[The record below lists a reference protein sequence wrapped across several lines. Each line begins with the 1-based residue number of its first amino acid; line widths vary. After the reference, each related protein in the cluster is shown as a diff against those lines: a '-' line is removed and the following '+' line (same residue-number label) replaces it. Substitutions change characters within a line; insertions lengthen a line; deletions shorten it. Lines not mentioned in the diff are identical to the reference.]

1 MNAVAVKLPDFW
13 VSNPAAWFA
22 QAEAQ
27 FGLRT
32 ITGDQTK
39 FWYVVSALDTDTATR
54 ITCFLDHPPSTEKYP
69 AIKRLLLATFEL
81 KEEERA
87 ERLLAM
93 ELGQRKPSEVM
104 DEMLRLSGTH
114 QPCFL
119 VRHLFMRLLPS
130 SVRQSIA
137 ASYIDDMRELAQ
149 EADRVHA
156 AYKDQPAA
164 AGISSCDT
172 MEVDINAVQKKRGTR
187 PASND
192 ATDAMCF
199 FHRRFG
205 ANARN
210 CRSPCTWSGNAHRG
224 LQKQ

>member
-87 ERLLAM
+87 ERLLADWCRTCISCQAAKVHRHAQAPVQAIPVP
-93 ELGQRKPSEVM
+93 EQPFTHIHVDIVGPLPSC
-104 DEMLRLSGTH
+104 RGFT
-114 QPCFL
+114 
-119 VRHLFMRLLPS
+119 HLFTVIDRTTRWPEAIPLSKTTTEDCARAL
-130 SVRQSIA
+130 VDGWIA
-137 ASYIDDMRELAQ
+137 
-149 EADRVHA
+149 
-156 AYKDQPAA
+156 
-164 AGISSCDT
+164 
-172 MEVDINAVQKKRGTR
+172 
-187 PASND
+187 
-192 ATDAMCF
+192 
-199 FHRRFG
+199 RFG
-205 ANARN
+205 APLQITSSLRMRN
-210 CRSPCTWSGNAHRG
+210 LVNRWKWGI
-224 LQKQ
+224 LVLL